1 MIICRKHMRKG
12 EIMDTQRLLNQ
23 LISKVITGHVPDQ
36 VNDIYFDSRAVTS
49 NSIFVALK
57 GYTVDSH
64 RFVHQAIAKGAK
76 VLIVAQPVEVDLSQV
91 AVVTVPNTSVAA
103 IILAN
108 ALYDSPSLKLNTVG
122 ITGTNG
128 KTSVST
134 MIHHVLRALNQGSA
148 LSGTNGI
155 YFNEQHIKGENTTPD
170 IITTQ
175 QNLVAALKHDIHHFT
190 FEVSSHGL
198 VLGRLSGVDFDIAVF
213 TNLTH
218 DHLDFHQTMANYAH
232 AKSLLFSGL
241 GQDLSRRKFGIIN
254 LDDEWAPF
262 MIEACAH
269 PVLTYSIK
277 DAQADFY
284 ARDIQA
290 SLKGSTFT
298 LHCPEGQY
306 LVTLPFIGDF
316 MVANALA
323 AMATLWCKGI
333 ALVDIIK
340 QISHIPS
347 IDGRVENLDTTL
359 PINLILDYAH
369 TPDAVD
375 KLLSAVLPYKKQGKV
390 ILLLGLAGGRDL
402 SKGEDMANAASRADY
417 VIFTS
422 DNPIDTP
429 WYISTDAMSQGMPHQ
444 NYIEIKD
451 RAKAIA
457 HAIELSQVGDTIIL
471 ASKGRE
477 HEQKL
482 ANYQSMWHD
491 DAVIALNLAQQKYQ
505 L

>member
-1 MIICRKHMRKG
+1 
-12 EIMDTQRLLNQ
+12 MDTQQLLHQ
-23 LISKVITGHVPDQ
+23 LISKTVTGHLPQQ
-36 VNDIYFDSRAVTS
+36 VHDIYFDSRAVTA

-64 RFVHQAIAKGAK
+64 QFVHQAIAKGATVLVVEQDVK
-76 VLIVAQPVEVDLSQV
+76 VDISQV
-91 AVVTVPNTSVAA
+91 AVVKVPNTKYAA
-103 IILAN
+103 IVLAN

-134 MIHHVLRALNQGSA
+134 MIHYVLRQLKQGSA

-155 YFNEQHIKGENTTPD
+155 YFNEQHLKGENTTPD

-175 QNLVAALKHDIHHFT
+175 QNLVKALNQDIQHFT

-218 DHLDFHQTMANYAH
+218 DHLDFHHTMDNYAH

-241 GQDLSRRKFGIIN
+241 GQDLSRRKFAIIN
-254 LDDEWAPF
+254 LDDDWSNF

-269 PVLTYSIK
+269 PVLTYSLK
-277 DAQADFY
+277 DAHADFF
-284 ARDIQA
+284 AEAIVS
-290 SLKGSTFT
+290 SLKGSRFT
-298 LHCPEGQY
+298 LHSPVGQY
-306 LVTLPFIGDF
+306 EVTLPFIGDF

-323 AMATLWCKGI
+323 AIATLWCKGFEMS
-333 ALVDIIK
+333 DIIA
-340 QISHIPS
+340 QISQIPS
-347 IDGRVENLDTTL
+347 IDGRVENLDTRL

-375 KLLSAVLPYKKQGKV
+375 KLLSAVLPYKGQGKV

-402 SKGEDMANAASRADY
+402 SKGVDMAQAASRADY

-429 WYISTDAMSQGMPHQ
+429 WYISTHAMSQGMPHR

-457 HAIELSQVGDTIIL
+457 HAIELSQPGDTIVL

-482 ANYQSMWHD
+482 ANYHTMWHD
-491 DAVIALNLAQQKYQ
+491 DAVIAVNLAQQKYQ